1 MATVKI
7 TEANFEELVL
17 KNEKTVLVDFYADWC
32 GPCKMLAPILE
43 KLSEEYPDVV
53 IGKVNGDDENGL
65 ASAFKVTAIPTLVVI
80 RNGEVKAREMG
91 MLPKPV
97 ILAMLGN

>member
-53 IGKVNGDDENGL
+53 IGKVNVDDENRL

-91 MLPKPV
+91 MLPKSD
-97 ILAMLGN
+97 ILAMLGK